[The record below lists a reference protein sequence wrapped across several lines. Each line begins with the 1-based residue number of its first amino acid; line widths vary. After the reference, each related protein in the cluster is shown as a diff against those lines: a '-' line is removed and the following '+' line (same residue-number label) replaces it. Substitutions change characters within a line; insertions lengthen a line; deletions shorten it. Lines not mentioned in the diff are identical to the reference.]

1 MKKHRITLFKIIFLL
16 AMICWLSVYAYS
28 AYNFL
33 SCNIELSAV
42 HESPGGIFIQD
53 IDPLDTDQIIQ
64 TNENLSPGDPGLL
77 MPIPKNIPANFNV
90 FRYIWQPPKIS

>member
-1 MKKHRITLFKIIFLL
+1 
-16 AMICWLSVYAYS
+16 MICWLIVYAYS
-28 AYNFL
+28 AYTFL

-42 HESPGGIFIQD
+42 HESPEGIFIQD

-64 TNENLSPGDPGLL
+64 TNENLTSGDLGLL
-77 MPIPKNIPANFNV
+77 MPILKNIPANLKV